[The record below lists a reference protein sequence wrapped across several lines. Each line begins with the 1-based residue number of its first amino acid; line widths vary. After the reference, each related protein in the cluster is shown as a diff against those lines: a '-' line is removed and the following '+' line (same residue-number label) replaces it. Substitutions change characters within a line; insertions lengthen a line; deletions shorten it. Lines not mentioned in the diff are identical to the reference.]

1 MIARGSVVGFVNTWV
16 HGQSTENNIYSKL
29 GRKTLS
35 SISVKCGNTTKY
47 QKNRDEIVE
56 VSID

>member
-1 MIARGSVVGFVNTWV
+1 MVGFVNTWV

-29 GRKTLS
+29 GRNALS
-35 SISVKCGNTTKY
+35 SISVKCGNTTKIPE
-47 QKNRDEIVE
+47 NRDEIVG